1 MRVEIDLPLLLP
13 YVEEI
18 RQRLLEQAAG
28 AEKIIF
34 TKPDLDA
41 AGFQLIVAV
50 RKEFPSLKIEIAS
63 GQSGKIYHLLLLKEV
78 NSDV

>member
-18 RQRLLEQAAG
+18 RQRLLDQAAG

-34 TKPDLDA
+34 TKSDLDA
-41 AGFQLIVAV
+41 AGIQLIVAV
-50 RKEFPSLKIEIAS
+50 RKEFPSLKIEIAP
-63 GQSGKIYHLLLLKEV
+63 GQSGKICHLLLLKEV